1 MTRITSLLK
10 ELTREL
16 SGTEIRSGKS
26 EPTRLRKLSIVKG
39 GGLQFSMKNGQDY
52 TIPVLGT
59 FLTESVLYTAIRV
72 TKGLIKYHVIGK
84 VVHIFHLVSI
94 ILVLIAIATI
104 IAITLGGKLLFDSF
118 TR

>member
-1 MTRITSLLK
+1 MTRINSLLK

-26 EPTRLRKLSIVKG
+26 DPTRLRKLSIVKG

-52 TIPVLGT
+52 TVPMLGN
-59 FLTESVLYTAIRV
+59 FLTESVLYTAVRV
-72 TKGLIKYHVIGK
+72 VKGLVKYHIIGK
-84 VVHIFHLVSI
+84 VVHIFHLVSF

-104 IAITLGGKLLFDSF
+104 IAIALGGKMLFDSF